1 MQPPREQSIIAP
13 VSDGRITFIGHD
25 IQNLQPEEIS
35 RFGIGLV
42 PQGRRLFPNLTVE
55 ENLQIV
61 ALRRQ
66 GNDGVTWTQERVF
79 EQFPRIKERLHARA
93 DSLYGGEQQMVAIAR
108 ALVGNVH
115 LLLMDEPFDGLSPV
129 MIEELFEGIDKLR
142 SEVSIM
148 IVEHQLDL
156 VLSLA
161 DTAFV
166 LDRGAVSHVRQAKP
180 LLDDLDYRKEK
191 LWIQ

>member
-1 MQPPREQSIIAP
+1 
-13 VSDGRITFIGHD
+13 
-25 IQNLQPEEIS
+25 
-35 RFGIGLV
+35 
-42 PQGRRLFPNLTVE
+42 
-55 ENLQIV
+55 
-61 ALRRQ
+61 
-66 GNDGVTWTQERVF
+66 
-79 EQFPRIKERLHARA
+79 
-93 DSLYGGEQQMVAIAR
+93 MVAIAR

-115 LLLMDEPFDGLSPV
+115 LLLMDEPFEELSPV
-129 MIEELFEGIDKLR
+129 MIEELFEEIDKLR

-166 LDRGAVSHVRQAKP
+166 LDRGAVSHVGPVKP